1 MQKRFARAASG
12 GRKREFS
19 REISQLGKWLQ
30 KERSYSHNVSK
41 NELLKEFFALLV
53 ARAERCMVRAELCRN
68 EMQTKAWL
76 KEADCAL
83 QRKTKLQQSSKNS
96 YVEKLIQWL
105 GAAYLSKDQTT
116 RLAPVEEQ
124 ARAQLTFQDIDR
136 KLWHLGACSSC

>member
-53 ARAERCMVRAELCRN
+53 ARAERCMVRAEH
-68 EMQTKAWL
+68 EMQRKAWL

-83 QRKTKLQQSSKNS
+83 VPYRERPSSSRAQYAAS

-124 ARAQLTFQDIDR
+124 ARAQPSRILTE
-136 KLWHLGACSSC
+136 SSGI

>member
-1 MQKRFARAASG
+1 MGSCKEKVQDEHTEAGRLQKRFARAASG

-19 REISQLGKWLQ
+19 REISQLGKGLQ

-68 EMQTKAWL
+68 EMQRKAWL

-83 QRKTKLQQSSKNS
+83 QRKTKLQQSSVCS
-96 YVEKLIQWL
+96 FLCREADPMARCSLL
-105 GAAYLSKDQTT
+105 
-116 RLAPVEEQ
+116 EQ
-124 ARAQLTFQDIDR
+124 RSDYSPGT
-136 KLWHLGACSSC
+136 S

>member
-68 EMQTKAWL
+68 EMQRKAWL

-83 QRKTKLQQSSKNS
+83 QRKTKLQQSSKYAAS
-96 YVEKLIQWL
+96 CVEKLIQWL

-124 ARAQLTFQDIDR
+124 ARAQPSRILTE
-136 KLWHLGACSSC
+136 SSGI

>member
-1 MQKRFARAASG
+1 M
-12 GRKREFS
+12 FS

-68 EMQTKAWL
+68 EMQRKAWL

-83 QRKTKLQQSSKNS
+83 QRKTK
-96 YVEKLIQWL
+96 
-105 GAAYLSKDQTT
+105 
-116 RLAPVEEQ
+116 APAELKVCSFLCREADPMARCSLLEQ
-124 ARAQLTFQDIDR
+124 RSDYSPGT
-136 KLWHLGACSSC
+136 S

>member
-53 ARAERCMVRAELCRN
+53 ARAERCMARAELCRN
-68 EMQTKAWL
+68 EMQRKAWL

-83 QRKTKLQQSSKNS
+83 QRKTKLQQSSKYAAS
-96 YVEKLIQWL
+96 YVEKLIQ
-105 GAAYLSKDQTT
+105 SKDQTT
-116 RLAPVEEQ
+116 RLAPVKEQ
-124 ARAQLTFQDIDR
+124 ARAQPSRILTE
-136 KLWHLGACSSC
+136 SSGI